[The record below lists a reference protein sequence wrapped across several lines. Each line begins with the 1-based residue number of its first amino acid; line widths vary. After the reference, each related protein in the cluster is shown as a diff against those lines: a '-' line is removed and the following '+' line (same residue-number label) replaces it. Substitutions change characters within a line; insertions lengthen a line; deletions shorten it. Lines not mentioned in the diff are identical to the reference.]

1 MELDCKSEPGKMP
14 SGPGPTCSL
23 LTLQGLAGP
32 QPGGVY
38 CTVSEQRRLHGG
50 RKRLRS
56 SLDIC
61 SEATEAHLHNL
72 MHPNYGALF
81 FIKRNGNMLLTLGCN
96 VKYT

>member
-1 MELDCKSEPGKMP
+1 M
-14 SGPGPTCSL
+14 
-23 LTLQGLAGP
+23 
-32 QPGGVY
+32 
-38 CTVSEQRRLHGG
+38 VSEQQGLDGG
-50 RKRLRS
+50 RKHLPS

-61 SEATEAHLHNL
+61 SEATEAHFHNL